1 MKKIIQQT
9 TIFRPLARFC
19 GLVLPVLIM
28 ANAAR
33 AQITVSF
40 STADAGVTKSIPYW
54 GYDTAWDSSDN
65 EQRSIIFMGSGNV
78 NLVRVS
84 PAMNSALIGS
94 DLWSASISD
103 SDKAFESNL
112 ANKTKSLSPN
122 AMWYFC
128 QGAYD
133 NWYRSSTYDVYPDRY
148 AAGFQANVNYV
159 YSLANRPTIWACD
172 FFNEPD
178 YSPNNEGSAADIYN
192 VLYYMLNNATCR
204 NFKMGGLGT
213 LNADVALN
221 WFNPLVGRATLGSTH
236 WLAGSATSFKNLITT
251 VKSRNCVACEP
262 EVHNVGECII
272 GANYGLDAA
281 IWWGPAERARGEFV
295 QASTG
300 GKRLGYAEDLT
311 HAVAGAVYKTS
322 SGKIKAF
329 VGGSERSSSDTTIT
343 FTATDQ
349 NVYFNGQGPQR
360 SYTVT
365 AGGQDD
371 EMVIDIT
378 WGSDPQP
385 AINGR
390 YKIINKNS
398 GKALEVPG
406 SSTANG
412 TQLDQRTYTGAL
424 NQQWDVAPLPRSAN
438 DSSYYTIKAA
448 HDGSA
453 INLDAYSYANGGAI
467 NQWGYAN
474 QAQQH
479 WYLEYVGGGYFKIHT
494 RWDAKVMEVGGNSTA
509 DGGLVQQWDDAGT
522 ASQQWSFQSTGGGGG
537 GGPIANGTY
546 RLQNR
551 ADGLMVDNLGAT
563 TNGANVCQWASGSS
577 NNQKWVVTYNSSG
590 YYTLACVTGG
600 LLLDTGGHTANGST
614 VQQWSSGSSANQ
626 HWTFTA
632 TDSGYYKIVSV
643 ACGQCVDTG
652 GLTANGSALQ
662 LWSSGSSYNQQWK
675 FGN

>member
-9 TIFRPLARFC
+9 TMFRPLARFC
-19 GLVLPVLIM
+19 GLVLPVLIL

-103 SDKAFESNL
+103 SDQAIESNL

-122 AMWYFC
+122 AMWYYC

-159 YSLANRPTIWACD
+159 YSLANKPTIWACD

-178 YSPNNEGSAADIYN
+178 YSPNNEGSAADIFN
-192 VLYYMLNNATCR
+192 VLYYMTNNATCR

-221 WFNPLVGRATLGSTH
+221 WFNPLVPRATLGSTH
-236 WLAGSATSFKNLITT
+236 WLAGSASSYVNFIKT
-251 VKSRNCVACEP
+251 VKSKNCVACEP
-262 EVHNVGECII
+262 EVHNLGECII
-272 GANYGLDAA
+272 GANYGLDAVV
-281 IWWGPAERARGEFV
+281 WWGSAERARGEFV

-300 GKRLGYAEDLT
+300 RKRLGYAEDLT
-311 HAVAGAVYKTS
+311 HAVAGAVYKTA

-329 VGGSERSSSDTTIT
+329 VGGSERCSSDTTVT

-349 NVYFNGQGPQR
+349 NCYFNGHGPQS
-360 SYTVT
+360 SYMVT
-365 AGGQDD
+365 AGNSND
-371 EMVIDIT
+371 EVVVDIT

-385 AINGR
+385 AIHGR

-424 NQQWDVAPLPRSAN
+424 NQQWDVAPLPRGG

-453 INLDAYSYANGGAI
+453 ANLDAYSYANGGVI
-467 NQWGYAN
+467 NQWGYVN
-474 QAQQH
+474 QPQQH
-479 WYLEYVGGGYFKIHT
+479 WYLEYAGGGYFKIHT
-494 RWDAKVMEVGGNSTA
+494 RWDAKVLEVGGNSTA
-509 DGGLVQQWDDAGT
+509 DGGTVDQWDDAGT
-522 ASQQWSFQSTGGGGG
+522 ASQQWSFQPVGVTF
-537 GGPIANGTY
+537 Y
-546 RLQNR
+546 
-551 ADGLMVDNLGAT
+551 ADYCYDGA
-563 TNGANVCQWASGSS
+563 ASS
-577 NNQKWVVTYNSSG
+577 
-590 YYTLACVTGG
+590 TLAAGNYTMSQLASAGVPN
-600 LLLDTGGHTANGST
+600 DWA
-614 VQQWSSGSSANQ
+614 SSGSIPAGWTVTMYADDNFSGTSWKLTSSTPNFSSLSPSANDQ
-626 HWTFTA
+626 M
-632 TDSGYYKIVSV
+632 SSCKITSP
-643 ACGQCVDTG
+643 
-652 GLTANGSALQ
+652 
-662 LWSSGSSYNQQWK
+662 
-675 FGN
+675 